1 MPGSIAVA
9 YPSTPAR
16 PVLIVESSPNDKAKR
31 REILRPADPFKL
43 AGEQRDSNAVPTAGT
58 DSPSKVSDII
68 SSATLNPPRSF
79 RATVED
85 DEDEQD
91 ISIAEQSGIHPFSA
105 APEMTRTK
113 VAKFLDAY
121 AVPFVQAPV
130 PGSVDEGK
138 AVDRAGPVMANEMA
152 SKYRDMGV
160 QTDHSPQD
168 IRVCKAIQKAAYGLT
183 IALQPLLVP

>member
-1 MPGSIAVA
+1 MPSSIADA
-9 YPSTPAR
+9 SLSIPAR

-31 REILRPADPFKL
+31 WEILQPADPFKL
-43 AGEQRDSNAVPTAGT
+43 AGEQRDSYAVPAEGAG
-58 DSPSKVSDII
+58 SPSKVSDII
-68 SSATLNPPRSF
+68 SSGTSNPPRSF

-85 DEDEQD
+85 AGDADE
-91 ISIAEQSGIHPFSA
+91 ISIAGQSGIHPFSV

-130 PGSVDEGK
+130 PGSVDRGK
-138 AVDRAGPVMANEMA
+138 AVDSTGPVMVNEMA

-168 IRVCKAIQKAAYGLT
+168 IRISRAIQAAAHGLT
-183 IALQPLLVP
+183 LALKPLL

>member
-1 MPGSIAVA
+1 MP
-9 YPSTPAR
+9 
-16 PVLIVESSPNDKAKR
+16 VE
-31 REILRPADPFKL
+31 
-43 AGEQRDSNAVPTAGT
+43 GT

-113 VAKFLDAY
+113 VAKFLEAY
-121 AVPFVQAPV
+121 AVPFVQLPV
-130 PGSVDEGK
+130 PGSLDRGK
-138 AVDRAGPVMANEMA
+138 AVDRVGPVMVNEMA

-168 IRVCKAIQKAAYGLT
+168 IRISKAIQAAAHGLT
-183 IALQPLLVP
+183 MALKPLL